1 MGPTDSQANE
11 SGSFWD
17 VNLTIT
23 ASTRKQSGGYIPVQ
37 VTSPSQRPV
46 DAHVM
51 VIPDSPRL
59 INPSLH
65 LYVIMVPFEKDLADD
80 STTPFPTFGG
90 APHFWT
96 ATGRFF

>member
-1 MGPTDSQANE
+1 M
-11 SGSFWD
+11 
-17 VNLTIT
+17 
-23 ASTRKQSGGYIPVQ
+23 Q

-51 VIPDSPRL
+51 AIPDSPRL

-96 ATGRFF
+96 ATGSFFFSDDLSNILRAGFGYVPTFLVEYDCKRNKQQY